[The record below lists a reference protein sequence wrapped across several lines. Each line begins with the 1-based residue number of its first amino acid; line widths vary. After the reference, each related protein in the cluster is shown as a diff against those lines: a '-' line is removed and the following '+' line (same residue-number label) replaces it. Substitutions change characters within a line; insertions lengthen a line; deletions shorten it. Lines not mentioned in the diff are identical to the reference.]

1 VKLLLIN
8 DEPQILEMIEK
19 NLGEEF
25 EIITAN
31 CAEDALDILLI
42 YKPDAIVVDF
52 TLPDMT
58 GAEFSKRIRKNLKFD
73 YVPIVILTDSESHT
87 TVHAS
92 YQSGADALL
101 EKPITIEEIRST
113 IKKLVEGQRFSK
125 AILKRLYR
133 NKYND
138 KKNTEDDPT
147 DLDEEPGHDEE
158 PADPTTP
165 E

>member
-1 VKLLLIN
+1 MKLLVID

-19 NLGEEF
+19 NLGQEF
-25 EIITAN
+25 EIVTAN

-52 TLPDMT
+52 VLPDMT
-58 GAEFSKRIRKNLKFD
+58 GADFSKRIRKNLKFD
-73 YVPIVILTDSESHT
+73 YVPIIILTASESHT

-101 EKPITIEEIRST
+101 EKPITIEEIRTT

-133 NKYND
+133 DKYN
-138 KKNTEDDPT
+138 KKKVA
-147 DLDEEPGHDEE
+147 DEEPQNPDN
-158 PADPTTP
+158 P